1 MFDERFNT
9 AKNQALNQAIENYKT
24 KKRGSFKILKLIK
37 TNIEELI
44 QNGLNMQEQ
53 INIINTALDIKIAY
67 STYKAF
73 YYAHINKVKKKSD
86 AKKQEKQKT
95 TNIDLFADLTK

>member
-1 MFDERFNT
+1 MHQGYRIFLEKEVKGF
-9 AKNQALNQAIENYKT
+9 Q
-24 KKRGSFKILKLIK
+24 
-37 TNIEELI
+37 TNIDELM

-73 YYAHINKVKKKSD
+73 YYAHVNKVKKKS
-86 AKKQEKQKT
+86 AVQKQEKPTT
-95 TNIDLFADLTK
+95 TNIDIFADLTK